1 MRKHLAHLVSI
12 SPSSPSNRTM
22 FWRKKKKKIAAETLD
37 PFYVSFIRRSQ
48 ARLKC
53 RERFTV
59 KQVLGLIAAMILL
72 LCINSVI
79 VVTKSICHDTWG
91 VVKLFNVYYKNNV
104 LTCSLPLWRSC
115 PCSLSLASLR
125 FSTHSVCLTTWR
137 WLIKIYTTATRLD
150 LPTDFSVFYQLY
162 VGVIQRLIINAI
174 FAKRICY
181 CINNIMWVWLR
192 VI

>member
-1 MRKHLAHLVSI
+1 MKEKSRRALCISYFYLSKRITRIFKWQKERIFRQTTHYIKHI
-12 SPSSPSNRTM
+12 
-22 FWRKKKKKIAAETLD
+22 D

-104 LTCSLPLWRSC
+104 LTCSPTSTFSVLLFACTRSV
-115 PCSLSLASLR
+115 SLR
-125 FSTHSVCLTTWR
+125 C
-137 WLIKIYTTATRLD
+137 LIKTTHNATRLD
-150 LPTDFSVFYQLY
+150 LPVDFSVSNWSYLN
-162 VGVIQRLIINAI
+162 VTRKLTAD
-174 FAKRICY
+174 K
-181 CINNIMWVWLR
+181 
-192 VI
+192 